1 MPPETYNVAVFAP
14 SLLITVTVESGGADY
29 DEIHFH
35 MGGQGYWVA
44 RGIRELGE
52 RPILTAPVGG
62 EPGQVIRGLVAS
74 TGLDFSPVQ
83 IAGPSPG
90 YVHDRRHGER
100 SVLAT
105 SRSPDLDRHETDDLY
120 ARTLQHSVTAGVCV
134 ITGRRDEDR
143 LSVDLYRRLGTD
155 CAAAGV
161 TSVGDFHGDELT
173 AFLEGGPLDLLKVS
187 DEDLARDGLLGE
199 DAPDSEVWEAIDH
212 LCDSGARTVVVSRGR
227 DGALGRFGVRRV
239 KAVPPAFEVVD
250 PAGSG
255 DSMTAALAVAT
266 VRGLEPEDTLRLA
279 CAAGAANVTRHG
291 LGSAPVDLVA
301 RVVPLIEIQG
311 EE

>member
-1 MPPETYNVAVFAP
+1 MSPETYNVAVFAP
-14 SLLITVTVESGGADY
+14 SLLVTVTVESGGDDY

-83 IAGPSPG
+83 IASPSPG

-134 ITGRRDEDR
+134 ITGRRTEDR

-173 AFLEGGPLDLLKVS
+173 AFLEGGPLGLLKVS
-187 DEDLARDGLLGE
+187 DEDLASDGLLG
-199 DAPDSEVWEAIDH
+199 DHAADSEVWDAIDR
-212 LCDSGARTVVVSRGR
+212 LADSGVQTVVVSRGR

-266 VRGLEPEDTLRLA
+266 VRGLDPEDTLRLA

-311 EE
+311 QE

>member
-14 SLLITVTVESGGADY
+14 SLLVTVTVESGGDNY

-52 RPILTAPVGG
+52 RPILAAPVGG

-100 SVLAT
+100 RVLAT

-134 ITGRRDEDR
+134 ITGRRVEDR

-155 CAAAGV
+155 CAATGV
-161 TSVGDFHGDELT
+161 TSVGDFHGEELE
-173 AFLEGGPLDLLKVS
+173 AFLDGGPLGLLKVS
-187 DEDLARDGLLGE
+187 DEDLVGDGLL
-199 DAPDSEVWEAIDH
+199 DAGVPDSDVWEAIDR
-212 LCDSGARTVVVSRGR
+212 LCASGVRSAVVSRGR
-227 DGALGRFGVRRV
+227 DGALGRFGDRRV
-239 KAVPPAFEVVD
+239 KAVPPALEVVD

-266 VRGLEPEDTLRLA
+266 VRGFDPEDTMRLA

-301 RVVPLIEIQG
+301 RVVPLVEVHWP
-311 EE
+311 E